1 MRRRVGAAV
10 AAVLTAALMAT
21 VQQASAATP
30 TPPASPQAQA
40 TIEARA
46 LSAVAAHT
54 SAVHGGAG
62 QAFTAVDARA
72 DHNGATHTR
81 MARTY
86 QNLPVLGG
94 DFIVNQDAKGNWVGV
109 DQTLR
114 QAPSVTT
121 TPKVSAATAAKV
133 AAQATNGTAH
143 GTAKLVVEARKGAP
157 KLAWQVETTGK
168 QADGTPSRESVT
180 VDASSGKVV
189 IAVQQIWTLLA
200 PRNARSVQH
209 GKAAAQGKT
218 APQGRTAA
226 QGRTV
231 PDSRNKVGPNVAGDG
246 QSLYSGTVP
255 LETTQSGNGFQLAD
269 TSRGNTYT
277 TNLNG
282 GTGSDGAP
290 MTDDDNHWGDGTN
303 NDPASAAVD
312 AQYGT
317 GKTWDYY
324 KNVHGRTGIGNDG
337 VGSHNNVH
345 YSSAYD
351 NAFWDDTCFCM
362 TYGDGDGSVFN
373 PLVSLDVTGHE
384 MSHGVTSRT
393 AGLIYAGESGGLN
406 EATSDIF
413 GTSVEFYADNPND
426 VGDYLIGEEVSAQ
439 GGALRY
445 MDQPSKDGSSLDC
458 WTSGAGGVDVHFS
471 SGIANHF
478 FYLLSEGSG
487 AKNINGVSYNSP
499 TCDGSTVT
507 GIGRADAEKI
517 WYQALTAHFTSGTQ
531 YSDAR
536 AESLEAAADLFG
548 SGSSQYNTVAAAWSA
563 VNVS

>member
-1 MRRRVGAAV
+1 MRRRVGAVA
-10 AAVLTAALMAT
+10 AAVLTSALTAM
-21 VQQASAATP
+21 VQQPASAATP
-30 TPPASPQAQA
+30 TPPASPQARSA
-40 TIEARA
+40 VVNRA
-46 LSAVAAHT
+46 LSAVASHA

-62 QAFTAVDARA
+62 QAFSAIEVQA
-72 DHNGATHTR
+72 DHSGNTHTR
-81 MARTY
+81 MVRTY
-86 QNLPVLGG
+86 EKLPVLGG
-94 DFIVNQDAKGNWVGV
+94 DFVVHQDAKGTWLGV

-114 QAPSVTT
+114 QTPSVST
-121 TPKVSAATAAKV
+121 TPKVSATTAAKS
-133 AAQATNGTAH
+133 AAKATHETAH
-143 GTAKLVVEARKGAP
+143 GTPKLVVEARKGAP
-157 KLAWQVETTGK
+157 RLAWQVTTTGK
-168 QADGTPSRESVT
+168 QADGTPSRKAVT
-180 VDASSGKVV
+180 VDAANAKVMV
-189 IAVQQIWTLLA
+189 AAEQVWTLLA
-200 PRNARSVQH
+200 PRNAKSAQS
-209 GKAAAQGKT
+209 GKKATAGK
-218 APQGRTAA
+218 
-226 QGRTV
+226 
-231 PDSRNKVGPNVAGDG
+231 SKVGPKITGDG

-255 LETTQSGNGFQLAD
+255 LETTQSGSGYELTD
-269 TSRGNTYT
+269 PTRGNTYT

-303 NDPASAAVD
+303 NDPATAGVD

-317 GKTWDYY
+317 NQTWDYY
-324 KNVHGRTGIGNDG
+324 KNVHGRSGIGDDG

-345 YSSAYD
+345 YASGYD
-351 NAFWDDTCFCM
+351 NAFWDDSCFCM
-362 TYGDGDGSVFN
+362 TYGDGDGSLFT
-373 PLVSLDVTGHE
+373 PLVSLDVAGHE

-393 AGLIYAGESGGLN
+393 AGLEYAGESGGLN

-413 GTSVEFYADNPND
+413 GTSVEFNADNAND
-426 VGDYLIGEEVSAQ
+426 VGDYLIGEEISVQ

-458 WTSGAGGVDVHFS
+458 WSSDAGNVDVHYS

-487 AKNINGVSYNSP
+487 AKTVNGVSYNSP

-531 YSDAR
+531 YADAR
-536 AESLEAAADLFG
+536 AQSLEAAADLFG
-548 SGSSQYNTVAAAWSA
+548 SGSAQYQGVAAAWSA

>member
-1 MRRRVGAAV
+1 MRRRVGAI
-10 AAVLTAALMAT
+10 AAAALTAALTAT

-30 TPPASPQAQA
+30 TPPASPQARSA
-40 TIEARA
+40 VANRA
-46 LSAVAAHT
+46 LSAAAAHT

-62 QAFTAVDARA
+62 QAFSAIDMQA
-72 DHNGATHTR
+72 DHSGSTHTR
-81 MARTY
+81 MVRTY
-86 QNLPVLGG
+86 EKLPVLGG

-109 DQTLR
+109 DQTLS
-114 QAPSVTT
+114 QTPSVST
-121 TPKVSAATAAKV
+121 TPKVSASTAAK
-133 AAQATNGTAH
+133 AAAKATHGTAH
-143 GTAKLVVEARKGAP
+143 GTAKLVVEARKGTP

-168 QADGTPSRESVT
+168 QADGTPSKVAVT
-180 VDASSGKVV
+180 VDAATAKVM
-189 IAVQQIWTLLA
+189 IKSQQVWTLLA
-200 PRNARSVQH
+200 PRNAKSSQS
-209 GKAAAQGKT
+209 GKT
-218 APQGRTAA
+218 PGK
-226 QGRTV
+226 G
-231 PDSRNKVGPNVAGDG
+231 KVNPKVAGDG

-255 LETTQSGNGFQLAD
+255 LETTQSGSGFQLKD
-269 TSRGNTYT
+269 PTRGNTYT
-277 TNLNG
+277 DNLNG
-282 GTGSDGAP
+282 GSGSDGSP
-290 MTDDDNHWGDGTN
+290 MTDADNHWGDGTN
-303 NDPASAAVD
+303 NDPATAAVD

-317 GKTWDYY
+317 DQTWDYY

-351 NAFWDDTCFCM
+351 NAFWDDSCFCM
-362 TYGDGDGSVFN
+362 TYGDGDGSLFS
-373 PLVSLDVTGHE
+373 PLVSLDVAGHE

-393 AGLIYAGESGGLN
+393 AGLDYFGESGGLN

-413 GTSVEFYADNPND
+413 GTNVEFTANNPND
-426 VGDYLIGEEVSAQ
+426 VGDYLIGEEISVQ

-458 WTSGAGGVDVHFS
+458 WTSGAGNVDVHYS

-487 AKNINGVSYNSP
+487 AKNINGVDYNSP

-507 GIGRADAEKI
+507 GIGRTDAEKI

-536 AESLEAAADLFG
+536 AQSLEAAADLFG
-548 SGSSQYNTVAAAWSA
+548 SGSAQYNGVAAAWSA
-563 VNVS
+563 VGVS